1 MPNYEHTPEK
11 GAEPLPNLEQQK
23 DSESL
28 SNLKQQDI
36 GATVLSLANFQDK
49 HKSSVQKSFDKA
61 RREKE
66 SLPGD
71 NNERRNLAYLKRLER
86 IVEKGGDAAEKRLWE
101 LSKKRIHLVQTEDIT
116 ESTWRSIQQD
126 NRNHGGGNIELTDQ
140 LKDASAKEYRD
151 VQADELESYID
162 YFASEDCPYPLWF
175 KIYAWDGLTS
185 LSRNVKTSNDGFPVL
200 QKRDKTTTSGFPKLN
215 PAALAKVYDGVTKIW
230 GLPTDAKEAN
240 HSDAETDDVLKRIVK
255 SGSFAKVYS
264 YELSKLTQPI
274 EVPDKTED
282 IHGSWIEYDLSNV
295 EDLSSAAEGTPWC
308 IVSPSTAKN
317 YLKYGSY
324 GAGGSEYYNG
334 DQNEARFYLFHLEDP
349 TTGLPSKQACAS
361 IRLDPDGKV
370 AEVSGILDGS
380 KQRLNDSLLPIVKE
394 KCDQLPGGERKY
406 QAFLDNEHLVQID
419 EKIKNNEPLAADDFY
434 FIFETDRDIEQ
445 LNDYNRDSRIVEF
458 RDYMLEKDKLL
469 AAGAD
474 VNKLVSRLNSDD
486 IADNL
491 DKLLAAG
498 VDVNKLVPKLNSR
511 VIARNFDKLI
521 AAGADIDINEHIPKL
536 DSRTIAWILDKLLAA
551 GADVNELVSK
561 LNSYYIAWD
570 LDKLLAAGADV
581 NELVSKLDSYDI
593 ARNLD
598 KLLAAGADV
607 NELVSKLNSYY
618 IAWDL
623 DKLLTAG
630 ADIDINEHIPK
641 LDSRTIAWNLDKL
654 LAAGA
659 DVNKLVSRLNSD
671 DIADNLDKLIAA
683 GADIN

>member
-11 GAEPLPNLEQQK
+11 DSESLPNLEQQ
-23 DSESL
+23 
-28 SNLKQQDI
+28 I
-36 GATVLSLANFQDK
+36 GAKVLSRANFHAK
-49 HKSSVQKSFDKA
+49 HESVQKSFDKA

-66 SLPGD
+66 SLSGD

-126 NRNHGGGNIELTDQ
+126 NRNHGGGNIELTDR

-185 LSRNVKTSNDGFPVL
+185 LSRSVKTSNDGFPVL

-240 HSDAETDDVLKRIVK
+240 HSDAETDDVLERIVK

-264 YELSKLTQPI
+264 YELSKLTQPV

-282 IHGSWIEYDLSNV
+282 IHGSWVEYDLSNV

-324 GAGGSEYYNG
+324 GAGGSKYYDG
-334 DQNEARFYLFHLEDP
+334 DRSKARFYLFHLEDP
-349 TTGLPSKQACAS
+349 ATGLPSKQACAS
-361 IRLDPDGKV
+361 IRLNPDGKV
-370 AEVSGILDGS
+370 EEISGILGGS
-380 KQRLNDSLLPIVKE
+380 KQSLHDSLLPIIKE
-394 KCDQLPGGERKY
+394 KVEQLPGGSRKL
-406 QAFLDNEHLVQID
+406 QAVLDNERLIKID
-419 EKIKNNEPLAADDFY
+419 EKIKNNEPLTADDFY

-458 RDYMLEKDKLL
+458 RDYMLEK
-469 AAGAD
+469 
-474 VNKLVSRLNSDD
+474 NKL
-486 IADNL
+486 I
-491 DKLLAAG
+491 AAG
-498 VDVNKLVPKLNSR
+498 VDVNKLVPKLDSR

-521 AAGADIDINEHIPKL
+521 AAGTEIDE
-536 DSRTIAWILDKLLAA
+536 LA
-551 GADVNELVSK
+551 
-561 LNSYYIAWD
+561 
-570 LDKLLAAGADV
+570 
-581 NELVSKLDSYDI
+581 SKLDSYDI

-598 KLLAAGADV
+598 KLLAAGADMNELVSKLDSYNIADNLDKLLDTGVDV
-607 NELVSKLNSYY
+607 NELVSKLNSYD
-618 IAWDL
+618 IAY
-623 DKLLTAG
+623 
-630 ADIDINEHIPK
+630 
-641 LDSRTIAWNLDKL
+641 NLDKL
-654 LAAGA
+654 RAAGA
-659 DVNKLVSRLNSD
+659 DVNELVSKLNSD
-671 DIADNLDKLIAA
+671 DIAYNLDKLRAA
-683 GADIN
+683 GAQI